1 MNRSVKET
9 KAHLN
14 GLVAD
19 IEQEGNDSTA
29 MEVRSRL
36 QRLGSRNRK
45 PLNRLIVRAEGQN
58 DTAESRTATK
68 PASHAMTLEAIR
80 KRLAA

>member
-9 KAHLN
+9 KAHLD
-14 GLVAD
+14 GLVAE
-19 IEQEGNDSTA
+19 IEQEDNDSNA

-36 QRLGSRNRK
+36 QRLGSRNRM
-45 PLNRLIVRAEGQN
+45 PLNRLIVRAEGQP
-58 DTAESRTATK
+58 DTAESRDETT